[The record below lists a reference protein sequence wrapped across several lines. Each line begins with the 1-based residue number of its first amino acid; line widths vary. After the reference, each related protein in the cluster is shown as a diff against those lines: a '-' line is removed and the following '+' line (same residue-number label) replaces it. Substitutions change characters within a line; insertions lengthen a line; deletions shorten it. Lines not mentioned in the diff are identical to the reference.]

1 VNVVSVEPG
10 PKAPI
15 PMGIVVAEA
24 CGTATSVHMETN
36 AAKNQNRDVLIVFSY
51 DDLDLRLTM

>member
-1 VNVVSVEPG
+1 
-10 PKAPI
+10 
-15 PMGIVVAEA
+15 MGIVVAEA

-51 DDLDLRLTM
+51 DDLDLGLTI